1 MEYVQAAKEIL
12 SKALFV
18 PAEQIGDDA
27 DINTIKAMDSLAF
40 EALVLEIEE
49 RTGKDVDLVE
59 LMGLKTVSDLAA
71 VLEKLK

>member
-1 MEYVQAAKEIL
+1 MDNTKIAKEIL

-18 PAEQIGDDA
+18 PREQIDDDS
-27 DINTIKAMDSLAF
+27 DINSIKAMDSLAF

-59 LMGLKTVSDLAA
+59 LMDVKTVRDLAA
-71 VLEKLK
+71 VLEKYR

>member
-1 MEYVQAAKEIL
+1 MESMQAAKEML

-18 PAEQIGDDA
+18 PEEQIGDNA

-49 RTGKDVDLVE
+49 RTGKDVDLAE
-59 LMGLKTVSDLAA
+59 LMGLKTVADLAA